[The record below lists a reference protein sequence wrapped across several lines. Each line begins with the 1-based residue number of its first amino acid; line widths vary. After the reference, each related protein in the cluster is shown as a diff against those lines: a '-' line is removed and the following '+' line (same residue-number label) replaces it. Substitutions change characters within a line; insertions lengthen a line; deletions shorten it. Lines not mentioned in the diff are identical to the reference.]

1 VDSEEIKI
9 IWTKNA
15 VADYNKVINYL
26 IKNWPEKVVISFKE
40 TTQSKLEVLAKYPL
54 MGIASQKIIDVRSIL
69 LTKHNRLYYR
79 VKNNFIE
86 ILRVFDT
93 RQNLTKNPY

>member
-26 IKNWPEKVVISFKE
+26 IKNWPEKV
-40 TTQSKLEVLAKYPL
+40 A
-54 MGIASQKIIDVRSIL
+54 
-69 LTKHNRLYYR
+69 LTLKKQL
-79 VKNNFIE
+79 
-86 ILRVFDT
+86 
-93 RQNLTKNPY
+93 NPNWKFWLNIH

>member
-1 VDSEEIKI
+1 
-9 IWTKNA
+9 
-15 VADYNKVINYL
+15 
-26 IKNWPEKVVISFKE
+26 
-40 TTQSKLEVLAKYPL
+40 LAKYPL
-54 MGIASQKIIDVRSIL
+54 TGIASQKIIDVRSIL

-93 RQNLTKNPY
+93 RQNSMKNP